1 MSTKVTGYRRKL
13 EEVYHHA
20 SKNYANFEGTMTQW
34 MQNDYPGNY
43 MVQEAYIPD
52 RGCWGAKL
60 IFETEQDELWFK
72 LRYE

>member
-1 MSTKVTGYRRKL
+1 MSTKVTGYRQKL
-13 EEVYHHA
+13 KEVYHHA
-20 SKNYANFEGTMTQW
+20 TKNHANFEGTMTQW
-34 MQNDYPGNY
+34 MQKDYPGNY

-60 IFETEQDELWFK
+60 IFESEQDEIMFK